1 MSDRRRPL
9 VRLLEAVVVMAA
21 VGLVGLRFMALD
33 AGSHSASDTLRPWL
47 VQGALI
53 GLGAFAAVFVL
64 DRLGTRGRSPTRRI
78 PAAEVE
84 DTRPLR

>member
-1 MSDRRRPL
+1 MIERWRPL
-9 VRLLEAVVVMAA
+9 VRLLQAVIVMAA
-21 VGLVGLRFMALD
+21 VGLVVLRFMALD

-64 DRLGTRGRSPTRRI
+64 DRLGTRGRSPTRKI
-78 PAAEVE
+78 PATEVE
-84 DTRPLR
+84 DARPLR

>member
-1 MSDRRRPL
+1 MIERWRPL
-9 VRLLEAVVVMAA
+9 VLLLQAVVVMAA
-21 VGLVGLRFMALD
+21 VGLVVLRFMALD

-64 DRLGTRGRSPTRRI
+64 DRLGTRGRSPTRKI
-78 PAAEVE
+78 PATEVE
-84 DTRPLR
+84 DARPLR

>member
-1 MSDRRRPL
+1 MSDRRRTL
-9 VRLLEAVVVMAA
+9 VRLLQAVVVVAA
-21 VGLVGLRFMALD
+21 VGLVVLRFMALD

-53 GLGAFAAVFVL
+53 GLGALAAVFVL
-64 DRLGTRGRSPTRRI
+64 DRLGTRGRSRTRKT
-78 PAAEVE
+78 PATEVE